1 MAMDRGPRVMLGLC
15 TTVLVA
21 AALYAGE
28 DLFAPVVFSLF
39 IIALVWPTQNRLER
53 FMPRGVALLL
63 TVLGTFAITGGLVIL
78 VVWAFG
84 HIGQWMVA
92 NTGRLQA
99 LYASRTAWLESHG
112 VEVAGLLSEHFD
124 MRWLLRVFQT
134 LTGTLQV
141 FMTFATITLILTLLG
156 LLEVATT
163 RDRIVAMARGSAG
176 AGSMLAAC
184 RMLSGKLRRYMLVRT
199 AMSVLTGLTIW
210 AFASSVG
217 LELAAE
223 WGVMAFVLNYIP
235 VIGPL
240 MATTLPTIFT
250 VLQFET
256 WESALLVFAVL
267 NVIQFA
273 VGSYLEPRVAGAA
286 LAISPFIV
294 LVTVFAWAALWGI
307 AGAFIGVPLV
317 IVTLSFCEQF
327 EGSRWVS
334 ELLSGRKHSE
344 TA

>member
-1 MAMDRGPRVMLGLC
+1 MLGLC
-15 TTVLVA
+15 TAVLSA

-28 DLFAPVVFSLF
+28 DVFAPVAFALF
-39 IIALVWPTQNRLER
+39 IIALVWPMQNRLEAR
-53 FMPRGVALLL
+53 MPRGLALLL
-63 TVLGTFAITGGLVIL
+63 TVLLTFAITGAMVVL
-78 VVWAFG
+78 VVWGFG
-84 HIGQWMVA
+84 RVGQWMVA
-92 NTGRLQA
+92 NTARLQA
-99 LYASRTAWLESHG
+99 LYTARTDWLEGHG

-124 MRWLLRVFQT
+124 VRWLVRVFQA
-134 LTGTLQV
+134 LTGTAQSFL
-141 FMTFATITLILTLLG
+141 TFATITLILTLLG

-163 RDRIVAMARGSAG
+163 RDRIAAMARTSSG

-184 RMLSGKLRRYMLVRT
+184 RMVSHKLRRYMLVRT

-240 MATTLPTIFT
+240 MATTLPTIFSI
-250 VLQFET
+250 LQFET
-256 WESALLVFAVL
+256 WQSALAVFAAL
-267 NVIQFA
+267 NLIQFA

-294 LVTVFAWAALWGI
+294 LVTVFTWAALWGI

-317 IVTLSFCEQF
+317 IVTLSFCQQF
-327 EGSRWVS
+327 PDSRWIA
-334 ELLSGRKHSE
+334 ELLSGRKYE
-344 TA
+344 DVVEELG